1 MQTHADTRYI
11 NTRAGAHKSVE
22 KRREENKAFTGIISG
37 WCESVWFLKNFFVTP
52 FYIFQIF
59 GSENAI
65 ILQFENSK
73 KRLNFAKEKRDFLE
87 GSGIYEATYQVLYV
101 GDRSR
106 PGS

>member
-1 MQTHADTRYI
+1 MRTHADTRYI

-37 WCESVWFLKNFFVTP
+37 WCEIVWFLKNFFVTP

-65 ILQFENSK
+65 ILQFETSK
-73 KRLNFAKEKRDFLE
+73 KMLNFTNEK
-87 GSGIYEATYQVLYV
+87 
-101 GDRSR
+101 SR
-106 PGS
+106 GTETE